1 MRDLLTLLDNL
12 SESTGLA
19 GRKPG
24 DIFKNPSGE
33 EITFNEI
40 KFFPEGGGK
49 YTPEELT
56 QVLQQIEKNN
66 NIIWQN
72 NRSSRTGGFSIAT
85 FSNSEGVIYYGR
97 YLESI
102 KPNFTDN
109 YISNDVG
116 EYKLSTKAAT
126 KEQEK
131 LKPSD
136 LLTEVKNLT
145 VENIMNQLALS
156 LGTDSPLYA
165 IAHNIAIGEPLP
177 ITFKKPTDVSFTAFT
192 NYFCEIL
199 QPIALQKG
207 QYKGNAAEAAEKFLG
222 NNSYSKTLIT
232 FNFSKN
238 AGLSDSKL
246 TNQEGASVEISSK
259 AGKGATAS
267 TKNLQEKIKQ
277 LQQTPDGANF
287 LEKYKEE
294 VDIIDN
300 IRKAG
305 QAGAPLYLA
314 TKYKIISEKEAE
326 MVNDLRM
333 QGPVNLNNLDE
344 LNLTPRLKKLVKSRT
359 TNNPDRVN
367 LYYHLMAAIAFKAA
381 DEVNENTNFSK
392 AAADILNNGALVQ
405 VYTKATERKDSWT
418 LKEFETVYPGE
429 SIKGVYLSADKTYY
443 STGINGNYT
452 FAIDR
457 GQGKPKVKPGD
468 DADAIAD
475 MSSSPKYKRPED
487 IEGET
492 YGVKGLTARSYKAD
506 KEKLPTAPR
515 QRR

>member
-1 MRDLLTLLDNL
+1 MRDLLTLLENL
-12 SESTGLA
+12 NESTGLA
-19 GRKPG
+19 GRKFG
-24 DIFKNPSGE
+24 DVFKNPSGE
-33 EITFNEI
+33 EIIFNEI

-49 YTPEELT
+49 YTPEELN
-56 QVLQQIEKNN
+56 QVLQQIEQNN
-66 NIIWQN
+66 NIVWQN
-72 NRSSRTGGFSIAT
+72 NRSPRTGGFSIAK
-85 FSNSEGVIYYGR
+85 FSNPDGEIYYGR

-102 KPNFTDN
+102 KPNVTDN
-109 YISNDVG
+109 YVPNSVG
-116 EYKLSTKAAT
+116 EYKLSSKSAA

-131 LKPSD
+131 VKPSD
-136 LLTEVKNLT
+136 LLTEVENLT
-145 VENIMNQLALS
+145 VANIMNQLAES
-156 LGTDSPLYA
+156 LGTDSTLYA
-165 IAHNIAIGEPLP
+165 IAHKIAIGEPLP

-207 QYKGNAAEAAEKFLG
+207 QYTGNAAEAAEKFLG
-222 NNSYSKTLIT
+222 NNGYSKTLIT

-246 TNQEGASVEISSK
+246 TNKAGASVEISSK

-267 TKNLQEKIKQ
+267 TKNLLNKIEQ

-314 TKYKIISEKEAE
+314 TKYKIISEEEAE
-326 MVNDLRM
+326 MVNDLKM
-333 QGPVNLNNLDE
+333 QGPVNLDNLDE
-344 LNLTPRLKKLVKSRT
+344 LNLTPRLKKLAKSRT
-359 TNNPDRVN
+359 TNNPESVN

-405 VYTKATERKDSWT
+405 VYTKATEGKDSWT

-457 GQGKPKVKPGD
+457 GQGKPKAEPEEKQSKVSKTPTLAKAAQD
-468 DADAIAD
+468 ITDIK
-475 MSSSPKYKRPED
+475 SSTKVVDREVGNVGRSKR
-487 IEGET
+487 
-492 YGVKGLTARSYKAD
+492 K
-506 KEKLPTAPR
+506 
-515 QRR
+515 